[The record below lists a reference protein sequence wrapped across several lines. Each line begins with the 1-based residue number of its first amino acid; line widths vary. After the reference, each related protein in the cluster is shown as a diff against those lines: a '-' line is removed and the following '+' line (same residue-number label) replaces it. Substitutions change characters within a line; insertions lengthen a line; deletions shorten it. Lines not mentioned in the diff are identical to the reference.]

1 MTWSGAH
8 NFVIACWTVFG
19 LLQTY
24 TFAHARLA
32 RAATPTGRKKGDS
45 AMLGLFVQTAGAMLA
60 VYGGDQSAGAVR
72 LWCACL
78 LAPLSTLLAWRGAVE
93 LGRHFRIQ
101 ALVTDDHA
109 LVTTGPFSLVRHPI
123 YTGLFGLTLA
133 TGLVRVPWPRL
144 IIGAVLFLLGTEIRV
159 RIEERLLTERFPE
172 AAREYQSRV
181 KAYIPFVR

>member
-19 LLQTY
+19 LLQGY
-24 TFAHARLA
+24 TFL
-32 RAATPTGRKKGDS
+32 RASRTRTPTVRKRGDS
-45 AMLGLFVQTAGAMLA
+45 AMFGLLVQTAGAMLA
-60 VYGGDQSAGAVR
+60 VYGGDQSAGPTR
-72 LWCACL
+72 LWIACL

-144 IIGAVLFLLGTEIRV
+144 IAGSVLFLLGTEIRV